1 MYQKILTKLLKLA
14 GCKLKKIEIFRDF
27 FSIQLVLLF
36 EMVVATKREFR

>member
-36 EMVVATKREFR
+36 EMVVATKR